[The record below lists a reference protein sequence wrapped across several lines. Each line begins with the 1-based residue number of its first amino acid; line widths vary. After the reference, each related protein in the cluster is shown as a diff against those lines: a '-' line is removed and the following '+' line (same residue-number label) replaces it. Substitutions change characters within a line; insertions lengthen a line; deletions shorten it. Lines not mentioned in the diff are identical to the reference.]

1 MRLVIILFCIYGFL
15 ESSSYAIY
23 EYKKNKIGALSIIIL
38 SVLRTCTTYI
48 FYINLKNI
56 VKIK

>member
-15 ESSSYAIY
+15 ESSSYAVY

-38 SVLRTCTTYI
+38 SVLRTCTTDI
-48 FYINLKNI
+48 RYINLKKYRKN
-56 VKIK
+56 